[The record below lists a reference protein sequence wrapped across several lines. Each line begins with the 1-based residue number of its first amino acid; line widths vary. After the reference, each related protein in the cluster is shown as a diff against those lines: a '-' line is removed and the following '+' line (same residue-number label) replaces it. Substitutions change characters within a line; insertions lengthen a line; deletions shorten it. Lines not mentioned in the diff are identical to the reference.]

1 MFKKKQPEKEKTQP
15 EKRSKARQNDVY
27 VKKVCT
33 VFYELFFIK
42 LFIRLGMF
50 GCRHDIVNT

>member
-1 MFKKKQPEKEKTQP
+1 MFKKKATGGEKNTTR
-15 EKRSKARQNDVY
+15 KRSKARQNDVY

-42 LFIRLGMF
+42 LFIRVGMF